1 MPDVF
6 LKVVAK
12 QGHVNS
18 SGFEILALTGS
29 GIIISRRLNKR
40 CRSLKQQIF
49 FFLID
54 FLDGNYIPFLK
65 EIK

>member
-29 GIIISRRLNKR
+29 GIIISRRLNKGAD
-40 CRSLKQQIF
+40 L
-49 FFLID
+49 
-54 FLDGNYIPFLK
+54 
-65 EIK
+65 